1 MHVTESIVHFR
12 NINYCNFKAALI
24 SVFTLL
30 LYFFPLSVPLIL
42 IFSSTQLFTLKRLTN
57 SLYFTYPAPHSSLTK
72 LGSECNPLK
81 HHLFILLQSQT
92 TPKRSQCSLVA
103 LWFKL
108 LLIWIQEAK
117 QKKILWL
124 NYLLFKY
131 SLHTVYYPRITDNQL
146 PFDPDVKLELFWLV
160 KWPNQVRWTGKVG
173 IHSLF
178 CLWWHTIKNTQNIY
192 LRLPIKAENF
202 QMRKERGF

>member
-81 HHLFILLQSQT
+81 HHLFIFA
-92 TPKRSQCSLVA
+92 PV
-103 LWFKL
+103 
-108 LLIWIQEAK
+108 
-117 QKKILWL
+117 
-124 NYLLFKY
+124 
-131 SLHTVYYPRITDNQL
+131 TDY
-146 PFDPDVKLELFWLV
+146 
-160 KWPNQVRWTGKVG
+160 T
-173 IHSLF
+173 
-178 CLWWHTIKNTQNIY
+178 
-192 LRLPIKAENF
+192 
-202 QMRKERGF
+202 KEESV